1 MTLYVLGI
9 DGGGTST
16 RAAILNEKG
25 KLLGIGIGGASNYD
39 DIGVEATKENIRKT
53 VQSACQ
59 MANLSECSFNAA
71 FLGLAGLS
79 SEADRKIVRQIATEL
94 NLAPSNYIGIDHD
107 IRIALAGGLSG
118 RPGIVQIAG
127 TGSSCYGRNS
137 EGFSWRSGGWGP
149 LIADEGS
156 GYWFG
161 IQAMRAATR
170 AADGRTKPTVLTKMV
185 LDKLN
190 ISEIDEILSRI
201 YAQNISR
208 SEIAEIGPLVIEAA
222 KMSDEIAKAIID
234 VGAEELAECILTVA
248 KKLKFTEQCE
258 VALTGGVFKAG
269 EIVINPLRKAVQN
282 KMPACSITLAE
293 LPPVIGACLLAL
305 EQLGSQLSLDELET
319 LQYHMETM
327 KFTL

>member
-16 RAAILNEKG
+16 RAAILDEKG

-39 DIGVEATKENIRKT
+39 DIGVEATKENISKT

-59 MANLSECSFNAA
+59 MASLSECSFNAI

-79 SEADRKIVRQIATEL
+79 SEADRNIVRQIATEL
-94 NLAPSNYIGIDHD
+94 NLAPSNHIGIDHD

-127 TGSSCYGRNS
+127 TGSSCYGRNF
-137 EGFSWRSGGWGP
+137 EGLSWRSGGWGP

-156 GYWFG
+156 GYWLG

-170 AADGRTKPTVLTKMV
+170 AADGRAKPTVLTKMV

-201 YAQNISR
+201 YAHNISR
-208 SEIAEIGPLVIEAA
+208 SEIAEIGPSVIEAA
-222 KMSDEIAKAIID
+222 KMGDETAKAIID
-234 VGAEELAECILTVA
+234 LGAEDLAECILTVA
-248 KKLKFTEQCE
+248 KKLKFTDRFE

-269 EIVINPLRKAVQN
+269 ETVINPLRKVVHEE
-282 KMPACSITLAE
+282 MPACSIMLAE

-305 EQLGSQLSLDELET
+305 EQLDLHLSSDELDT
-319 LQYHMETM
+319 LQHYVETI
-327 KFTL
+327 KLTL

>member
-1 MTLYVLGI
+1 M
-9 DGGGTST
+9 
-16 RAAILNEKG
+16 
-25 KLLGIGIGGASNYD
+25 
-39 DIGVEATKENIRKT
+39 
-53 VQSACQ
+53 
-59 MANLSECSFNAA
+59 
-71 FLGLAGLS
+71 
-79 SEADRKIVRQIATEL
+79 
-94 NLAPSNYIGIDHD
+94 
-107 IRIALAGGLSG
+107 
-118 RPGIVQIAG
+118 
-127 TGSSCYGRNS
+127 
-137 EGFSWRSGGWGP
+137 
-149 LIADEGS
+149 IADEGS

-319 LQYHMETM
+319 LQYHVETM